1 MQSPKELHACY
12 IGIDLG
18 SSFTKITALDDEN
31 KVCAAEIV
39 KTLNRDK
46 NTLSHVLDD
55 IHSRFKI
62 AGICATGYG
71 REYFKNASVYKTEI
85 QCAAAG
91 LLLAYPGK
99 KTIIDIGGEDI
110 KIISTGSEGEVDE
123 FYMNTK
129 CAAGTGTFI
138 TEIAE
143 RAELDLA
150 AMSELAAKSD
160 FNRELNSF
168 CTVFA
173 KTEIMKWIFEEVPVN
188 DLARGIYVS
197 IVNRV
202 AKLKIN
208 KNHPLYMIGG
218 VIRYHPFLKT
228 LMENKFNTTV
238 NVPLEPQMTNSMGA
252 AYYAMKFYKSKQ
264 NCI

>member
-1 MQSPKELHACY
+1 VGKHACY

-18 SSFTKITALDDEN
+18 SSFTKVSVLDDQN
-31 KVCAAEIV
+31 HICAAEIV

-46 NTLSHVLDD
+46 NILHNIMTKLASQ
-55 IHSRFKI
+55 FEI
-62 AGICATGYG
+62 AAICATGYG
-71 REYFKNASVYKTEI
+71 REYFKEATLYKTEI

-91 LLLAYPGK
+91 LMHAYPET

-110 KIISTGSEGEVDE
+110 KIILTGKSGEVDE
-123 FYMNTK
+123 FYMNSK

-143 RAELDLA
+143 RAELNLETMSDLA
-150 AMSELAAKSD
+150 SKST

-208 KNHPLYMIGG
+208 KKLPIYMIGG
-218 VIRYHPFLKT
+218 VIKYHPFLKI
-228 LMENKFNTTV
+228 LMEEKFNSAV
-238 NVPLEPQMTNSMGA
+238 MVPENPQMVNSLGA
-252 AYYAMKFYKSKQ
+252 ALFAMKQYKSKTS
-264 NCI
+264 